1 MSSKIFRLLFGRHQG
16 DLFEDMGG
24 RRLLGNEHQLQMVN
38 DPVHDAMLGTA
49 ICFCSMSKLN
59 VEFKWSHNM
68 QR

>member
-1 MSSKIFRLLFGRHQG
+1 
-16 DLFEDMGG
+16 
-24 RRLLGNEHQLQMVN
+24 
-38 DPVHDAMLGTA
+38 MLGTA